1 MSGTIVVVGSINLDL
16 VCTAPKIPAAGETVS
31 GTSFHTYPGGKGANQ
46 AVAASRLGHR
56 VRMIGK
62 VGNDAFGKQ
71 LRASL
76 EEAGV
81 DTGAVETAGTSSGIA
96 QIVTAASGENVIVVV
111 PGANANVS
119 PADLDKHMDIIR
131 SADMVLAQL
140 EIPMDAVQHL
150 GEIVQRERI
159 PLMLDPAPA
168 RALPERLLRSVEWLT
183 PNESEAC
190 ILLGLP
196 PQELASTELNGITT
210 KLLGRGCK
218 NVVLKLGK
226 RGCYL
231 GLGSGERVSLP
242 AYEVTA
248 VDSTA
253 AGDAFNGAFAVALS
267 EGKNAVESATWASA
281 VATLS
286 VTRAGAQSAM
296 PTREMVTE
304 FIRKNG
310 SVEPRNDC

>member
-16 VCTAPKIPAAGETVS
+16 VATAPKIPAPGETIS
-31 GTSFHTYPGGKGANQ
+31 GTGFRTFPGGKGANQ

-62 VGNDAFGKQ
+62 VGNDPFGKQ
-71 LRASL
+71 LLASL
-76 EEAGV
+76 QEAGV
-81 DTGAVETAGTSSGIA
+81 DAGAVETAETSSGIA
-96 QIVTAASGENVIVVV
+96 QIVTAASGENVIVVI
-111 PGANANVS
+111 PGANARVS
-119 PADLDKHMDIIR
+119 PEDLDKHISVIR

-140 EIPMDAVQHL
+140 EIRMDTILHV
-150 GEIVQRERI
+150 GEIARRERV

-168 RALPERLLRSVEWLT
+168 QALPERLLGSVEWLT

-190 ILLGLP
+190 VLLGLP
-196 PQELASTELNGITT
+196 PQELASSELNRLAAE
-210 KLLGRGCK
+210 LLGRGCK

-226 RGCYL
+226 RGCYVAL
-231 GLGSGERVSLP
+231 NSGERISLP
-242 AYEVTA
+242 AYKVKA

-267 EGKNAVESATWASA
+267 EGKSAVESAAWASA
-281 VATLS
+281 VAAIS
-286 VTRAGAQSAM
+286 VTRAGAQPSM
-296 PTREMVTE
+296 PTREIVAE

-310 SVEPRNDC
+310 SLEPTND